1 MCCLKLK
8 EKLRG
13 WYMAKAKEKLWSE
26 CSKEEKAEVK
36 QIELDI
42 WQLKEDYVK
51 KTFEQKAVRAE
62 KKKTDGE
69 NK

>member
-1 MCCLKLK
+1 
-8 EKLRG
+8 
-13 WYMAKAKEKLWSE
+13 MAKAKEKLWSE